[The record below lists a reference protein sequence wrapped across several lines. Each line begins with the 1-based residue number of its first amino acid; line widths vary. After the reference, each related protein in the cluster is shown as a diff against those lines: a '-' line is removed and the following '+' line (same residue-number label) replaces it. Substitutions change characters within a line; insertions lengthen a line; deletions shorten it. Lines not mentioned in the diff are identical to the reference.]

1 MIGKRISH
9 YKIVDKLGGGGMGVV
24 YAAEDS
30 KLGRKVAL
38 KFLPDE
44 LARDPQALER
54 FQREARAASALN
66 HPNICT
72 IYDIDEA
79 VPVGDGS
86 GSGEAVHFIAMEF
99 LEGVTLKHR
108 IENKPMPLERV
119 LDLSIQIA
127 DALDIAHAKGIIHRD
142 IKPANLFVTSRN
154 QAKILDFGLAKLIS
168 KAQDPALSAL
178 ATGETPGVS
187 LTSEGTAM
195 GTVAYMSPEQAKAKE
210 LDARTDLFSFG
221 VVLYEMVSG
230 RQAFPG
236 NSTAEIF
243 EALLSK
249 IPLPPTRLNPEL
261 PPALEQIINKALEK
275 DPDLRYQSAAE
286 MRADLKRVRRDT
298 ESGRSAVVGAAHT
311 PSSGTVAVSAP
322 AAASTPS
329 QGIVSVG
336 TGAHSARR
344 WIWIPVILGIVAVAA
359 VSLLLFRKPRQEA
372 PKLGELSQIS
382 HWNKYIYGAVL
393 SSDGHAT
400 AFTSYDDAGVVQ
412 VFVMLTTGGDPL
424 QLTHEEGDKAVYRFS
439 PDGTEVYFG
448 RNFGAP
454 EVWAVP
460 ALGGTPHRLYS
471 GFAGIPSPDGQ
482 YIYRGDAKGHTILR
496 SSKTG
501 MDDEVIYREDK
512 VFVGPGLVFP
522 DGKSLLIGKF
532 DPTRPADADLFSLD
546 LTSKAITPLGTVT
559 GYPDNWI
566 WDQPGKSMIF
576 NRLVQG
582 ITNLWRYDMESRS
595 LTQLT
600 TGPGRDYSPMP
611 DPNGKGIYFI
621 SGKESGSLMASDVK
635 AGTSREIVSDM
646 ATQPIISPDGK
657 RLMFIRDLEL
667 GVNTELWTCNIDG
680 SNKVKLASGRNLAT
694 GDWTRDGLRL
704 GFGDGEENHGFIV
717 DADGRHLRQIYS
729 GGISTGTVVW
739 SADSK
744 SVYIVVNNQIHE
756 IWLDGSKKER
766 VFPEGCYA
774 TDVSA
779 DGRYIVGCNLQQGG
793 ICQISV
799 ADAKLTV
806 LVPEIPTWT
815 VRLTPDNKAIQYVIA
830 GKGEITVYR
839 QDWKDGALTGEP
851 KEALKLPVTF
861 PMQFHGNAY
870 DVSRDLATI
879 VYARPGGHSDL
890 YFVPYTQK

>member
-9 YKIVDKLGGGGMGVV
+9 YHIIDKLGGGGMGVV
-24 YAAEDS
+24 YAAEDT

-38 KFLPDE
+38 KFLPDD
-44 LARDPQALER
+44 LARDPQSLER

-79 VPVGDGS
+79 VPQSDQA
-86 GSGEAVHFIAMEF
+86 GSGEPVHFIAMEF

-108 IENKPMPLERV
+108 IEGKPMPIEQAI
-119 LDLSIQIA
+119 DLAIQIA
-127 DALDIAHAKGIIHRD
+127 DALDVAHAKGIIHRD

-154 QAKILDFGLAKLIS
+154 QAKILDFGLAKLIA
-168 KAQDPALSAL
+168 KPQGDPALSAL
-178 ATGETPGVS
+178 PTGETPGVS
-187 LTSEGTAM
+187 LTSAGTAM
-195 GTVAYMSPEQAKAKE
+195 GTVAYMSPEQAKAKT

-221 VVLYEMVSG
+221 VVLYEMATG
-230 RQAFPG
+230 RQAFSG

-249 IPLPPTRLNPEL
+249 VPPSPTRLNPDL

-286 MRADLKRVRRDT
+286 MRADLKRLRRDT
-298 ESGRSAVVGAAHT
+298 GSGRSAMVGAAQT
-311 PSSGTVAVSAP
+311 PSAGTMAAPVAAP
-322 AAASTPS
+322 TPS

-336 TGAHSARR
+336 TGAHSTRR
-344 WIWIPVILGIVAVAA
+344 WLWIPVVLGIVAVAA
-359 VSLLLFRKPRQEA
+359 ASLLMYRKPKEEIRQV
-372 PKLGELSQIS
+372 GELKQIS
-382 HWNKYIYGAVL
+382 HWNKFIYGAVL

-400 AFTSYDDAGVVQ
+400 AFSSYDDAGTVQ

-424 QLTHEEGDKAVYRFS
+424 QLTHDEGDKAVYRFS
-439 PDGTEVYFG
+439 PDGTEVYYG

-482 YIYRGDAKGHTILR
+482 YIYRGDVKGHVILR

-501 MDDEVIYREDK
+501 MGDEEIYRDDK
-512 VFVGPGLVFP
+512 VFVGPGLVYP
-522 DGKSLLIGKF
+522 DGKSLVIGKN
-532 DPTRPADADLFSLD
+532 DPARPADADLFRLD
-546 LTSKAITPLGTVT
+546 LSSKAVTSLGTVS
-559 GYPDNWI
+559 GYTDDWI

-582 ITNLWRYDMESRS
+582 IVNLWRYDLETRS

-600 TGPGRDYSPMP
+600 TGPGRDFAPMP

-621 SGKESGSLMASDVK
+621 SGKESGSLLASDVK
-635 AGTSREIVSDM
+635 TGTAREIVSDM
-646 ATQPIISPDGK
+646 ATQPIIAPDGK
-657 RLMFIRDLEL
+657 KLMFIRVLEL

-694 GDWTRDGLRL
+694 GDWTRDSLRL
-704 GFGDGEENHGFIV
+704 GFADGEENHGFIV

-744 SVYIVVNNQIHE
+744 SVYIVINNQIHE

-766 VFPEGCYA
+766 LFPEGCYA

-793 ICQISV
+793 VCQISV
-799 ADAKLTV
+799 ADAKLTT
-806 LVPEIPTWT
+806 LVPEVPTWT

-839 QDWKDGALTGEP
+839 QDWKDGAAVGEP
-851 KEALKLPVTF
+851 KVALTVPVTF

-870 DVSRDLATI
+870 DVSRDLSTI
-879 VYARPGGHSDL
+879 VYARPGGHADL
-890 YFVPYTQK
+890 YFLPYTK